1 MKDALEVIVTQGMST
16 TFGVKS
22 EEYLIMREAVMLIH
36 STNTSKS
43 ELAEEEDWVVDSE
56 FRKGLRKITR
66 LATGGTHW
74 YVPGD
79 DNNMTQID
87 IEHVE
92 RAMKVSDYENAIPG
106 LPEERAGKKPKPL
119 AGNQEL
125 NKWVEYTIK
134 VVLVTY
140 EEQLRHSTM
149 IPGERIGEGYK
160 PVMEQSSEE
169 RWELF
174 KELCDLHLVH
184 RNEKSETANFEHNV
198 QNHEPF
204 TGNQCEHA
212 INFQRRL
219 LVNLTTDKASIRE
232 SMESTK
238 RAKEGLLG
246 LRDEEEAMLIRENR
260 IVELT
265 AWERNRKVSKE
276 EMESELGKLLKWIKE
291 RTAGG
296 VQRSSRAV
304 GNRLNRKL
312 AQLELVE
319 TDGIEEMC
327 GKLGVQKIA
336 YKGSDDTISF
346 SWSFIMDPQAPQM
359 AVKKDILRH
368 NLARDNRALI
378 MRIPMTA
385 NEKEVYKH
393 KAREYQTS
401 PERAENNKA
410 DYATG
415 FNPTGVYYKKR
426 KMTSPGRR
434 SPDKRGYSTPSNRQK
449 KSPGTQPQVSLILR
463 MITLLLTATCV
474 HAVTDGT
481 KVKNLHRH
489 ISHESMSDH
498 YLEVKGR
505 PLGMNNIRKYLSTAT
520 AVGRKRYA
528 WTKNIYKH
536 HRLQNININN
546 NNNKTIYGHLEK
558 QNIRDSTINKKRRTK
573 FVYEQNINNKKH
585 SMPHNS
591 PNINSAAYF
600 DIYNW
605 LILKLIWIEKWEHG
619 QNRKRKKVS
628 HWIKWRK
635 HYGLKQNM
643 KWRNKIIYYGDIWD
657 PTKGYPGEGPDD
669 RRGKK
674 QESSTNRGD
683 KRWFNSLKMWG
694 GVPRIHLRDIGHED
708 TIGPQA

>member
-1 MKDALEVIVTQGMST
+1 MNTNPVENDPESAAQILARNSTPLQRKAKNLRKEMRAPLTDLQVTALQKTWDGCTREILEDWADSTTKWIDEIEQMRDPTNEKLFDLIGTAYMFAPAVEAETRNALMLTAAIDHGKYVIRPDRINGNITVSHQTTSTVLMHVVREKWFKKPQTVTIDFDKCAEMIDKMRHIPYLHNVMRMFDKQTKTESEIRVTRYSVTPESAMHDPRNNLAAYQVITGVVPDFSTTYSQRGQEKNVGWFLKEELMKHIQALQKNRQTGEGMIDDNLEDAFEILQDPSSFDIDKKSIWSKGDWNEMPELKEQETLLLYAQDDTTVQAVKDALEVIVTQGMST

-36 STNTSKS
+36 STNTLKS
-43 ELAEEEDWVVDSE
+43 ELTEEEDWVVDSE
-56 FRKGLRKITR
+56 FRKGLRETPIGMYHISR
-66 LATGGTHW
+66 LATGDTHW

-106 LPEERAGKKPKPL
+106 LPEERAGKKPKPV

-346 SWSFIMDPQAPQM
+346 SWSFIMDPQAP
-359 AVKKDILRH
+359 
-368 NLARDNRALI
+368 
-378 MRIPMTA
+378 
-385 NEKEVYKH
+385 
-393 KAREYQTS
+393 
-401 PERAENNKA
+401 
-410 DYATG
+410 
-415 FNPTGVYYKKR
+415 
-426 KMTSPGRR
+426 
-434 SPDKRGYSTPSNRQK
+434 
-449 KSPGTQPQVSLILR
+449 
-463 MITLLLTATCV
+463 
-474 HAVTDGT
+474 
-481 KVKNLHRH
+481 
-489 ISHESMSDH
+489 
-498 YLEVKGR
+498 
-505 PLGMNNIRKYLSTAT
+505 
-520 AVGRKRYA
+520 
-528 WTKNIYKH
+528 
-536 HRLQNININN
+536 
-546 NNNKTIYGHLEK
+546 
-558 QNIRDSTINKKRRTK
+558 
-573 FVYEQNINNKKH
+573 
-585 SMPHNS
+585 
-591 PNINSAAYF
+591 
-600 DIYNW
+600 
-605 LILKLIWIEKWEHG
+605 
-619 QNRKRKKVS
+619 
-628 HWIKWRK
+628 
-635 HYGLKQNM
+635 
-643 KWRNKIIYYGDIWD
+643 
-657 PTKGYPGEGPDD
+657 
-669 RRGKK
+669 
-674 QESSTNRGD
+674 
-683 KRWFNSLKMWG
+683 
-694 GVPRIHLRDIGHED
+694 
-708 TIGPQA
+708 